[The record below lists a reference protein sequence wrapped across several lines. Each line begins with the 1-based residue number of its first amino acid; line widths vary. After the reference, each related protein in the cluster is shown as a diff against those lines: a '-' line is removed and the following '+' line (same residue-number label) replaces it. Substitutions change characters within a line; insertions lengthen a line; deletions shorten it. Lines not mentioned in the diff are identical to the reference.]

1 MSFFSIDLQN
11 PNVPNLKGKA
21 AERRA
26 ARLRRA
32 SAGDTGRR
40 FFFGGIGANPS
51 NWNAPEIDTNVRD
64 YKADNKTFR
73 GAQVPMNRE
82 GRRRH
87 SDFVNL
93 PDWNIFNQNIL
104 VTGVG
109 PDGTPSTNVVF
120 DSPFNDV
127 AISGDSS
134 VSFTYSAMWD
144 CEFSLPASKALAAYE
159 AVAAGTGTAADVT
172 LDGFN
177 LGAAVVRGDTG
188 NCSILQL
195 SAGSC
200 PYFNRNSL
208 SDKSAKCSF
217 ERGTV
222 GNTCAPD
229 QSGIEEELGGM
240 LDSLP
245 VTNIAFTDMINNSVQ
260 ISEFV
265 PIKLSKEDSD
275 NGISSP
281 PANAQK
287 LKGPGGWVL
296 NYGKGSNATYRYNE
310 DEDMG
315 CGGNIISPYGSPV
328 SAMEQLFGRF
338 FPVQGPTPSG
348 EDPRHHTGSF
358 TNNGLGLRF
367 DKKITTMLGKAVE
380 AGPAFKGGMGAINGV
395 PINQYMNVSDY
406 KARTRTIDNT
416 IYAGDP
422 HSSNNNI
429 KGLLPST
436 IPVVACMTVEYR
448 FEIPPGRTNFQ
459 PASIISSKKS
469 KYRQD
474 LLDPYDDKTRWNQFT
489 DDDLDRELGYRYAR
503 YNPGDMN
510 ETKLSIT
517 YPDTT
522 NYDIGSIKITVTKA
536 IDGSSD
542 VLDNNVKLQSTKGGQ
557 VRYYHWVEP
566 LADPRGGVCEGASL
580 YTADCSGVKWF

>member
-1 MSFFSIDLQN
+1 MSFFPIDLQD
-11 PNVPNLKGKA
+11 PNVSNLKGKA

-26 ARLRRA
+26 AREFDRQMD
-32 SAGDTGRR
+32 STGRQ
-40 FFFGGIGANPS
+40 FFYNPS
-51 NWNAPEIDTNVRD
+51 NWNAPEVDTNVRD

-73 GAQVPMNRE
+73 NAQVPMNRE

-87 SDFVNL
+87 TNFMNL
-93 PDWNIFNQNIL
+93 PDWNIFDQNIL

-109 PDGTPSTNVVF
+109 PDGSPSNNVVYN
-120 DSPFNDV
+120 SPFNDV
-127 AISGDSS
+127 VISGESS
-134 VSFTYSAMWD
+134 VSFTYAAMWN
-144 CEFSLPASKALAAYE
+144 CEFSLPASAALSAYE
-159 AVAAGTGTAADVT
+159 AVVAGSGTADDVT

-177 LGAAVVRGDTG
+177 LGGAVVTDGAG
-188 NCSILQL
+188 NCSIEQL
-195 SAGSC
+195 SVGAC
-200 PYFNRNSL
+200 PHFTKAAI

-217 ERGTV
+217 ERGSA

-229 QSGIEEELGGM
+229 ESGIKVELGGM

-245 VTNIAFTDMINNSVQ
+245 VTNIAFIDMINNSVQ
-260 ISEFV
+260 ISEYV
-265 PIKLSKEDSD
+265 PIKLSQEDND
-275 NGISSP
+275 KGISSP
-281 PANAQK
+281 AANAQQ

-296 NYGKGSNATYRYNE
+296 NYGKGSDATYKYNE

-328 SAMEQLFGRF
+328 GAMDKLFGRF
-338 FPVQGPTPSG
+338 FPVGGPTPEG

-367 DKKITTMLGKAVE
+367 DKKITTMLGKAAE
-380 AGPAFKGGMGAINGV
+380 AGPAFKGGMGAMKGV
-395 PINQYMNVSDY
+395 PINQYMNVSDF
-406 KARTRTIDNT
+406 KARTTTKDNT

-422 HSSNNNI
+422 HSSDNNI
-429 KGLLPST
+429 KGLSPSS

-448 FEIPPGRTNFQ
+448 FEIPPGRTNVY
-459 PASIISSKKS
+459 PASIINSKKS

-510 ETKLSIT
+510 ETRLKIT

-522 NYDIGSIKITVTKA
+522 NYDIGSVKVTVMKA
-536 IDGSSD
+536 INGSSD
-542 VLDNNVKLQSTKGGQ
+542 VLDNSVKLQSTKGGQ

-566 LADPRGGVCEGASL
+566 LGDSRGGVCEGESL
-580 YTADCSGVKWF
+580 YTVDCSGVKWF